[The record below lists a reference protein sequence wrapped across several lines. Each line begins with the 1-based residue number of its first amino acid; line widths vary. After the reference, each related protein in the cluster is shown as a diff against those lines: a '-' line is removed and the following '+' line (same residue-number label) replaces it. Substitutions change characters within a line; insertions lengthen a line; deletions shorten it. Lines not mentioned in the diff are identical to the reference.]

1 MIMAPASQPLDNY
14 DWPRI
19 ARELDTQGWA
29 LLPSLF
35 APDDARGMAQAGI
48 RGARPE
54 PAQAGHGDR
63 YALPDPLPPPLA
75 RLRADLYRR
84 LLPVARAWAAALGQD
99 VSYPDELAAYTQW
112 NRQAGQRRA
121 LSTIQRLRADDYQ
134 PLLQHADGT
143 CVFPL
148 RLIALL
154 SEPGEDYTGGEVVMT
169 EQRPRMQSRPMV
181 LPLQLGDAAVIAVSH
196 RPVQGAQGIY
206 RVTDRQAISRVR
218 GGERLGLDLM
228 LHEAP

>member
-1 MIMAPASQPLDNY
+1 MIMTPAILPLDNY

-19 ARELDTQGWA
+19 ARALDAQGWA

-35 APDDARGMAQAGI
+35 APDDARQLAQAAI
-48 RGARPE
+48 SATRPE
-54 PAQAGHGDR
+54 PAQAGHGER
-63 YALPDPLPPPLA
+63 YVLSDTLPPPLA

-84 LLPVARAWAAALGQD
+84 LLPVARAWTAALGQD
-99 VSYPDELAAYTQW
+99 ATYPDELDTYTQW
-112 NRQAGQRRA
+112 NRQAGQRRP
-121 LSTIQRLRADDYQ
+121 LSAIQRLRADDYQ

-154 SEPGEDYTGGEVVMT
+154 SEPGQDYTGGEIVMT

-181 LPLQLGDAAVIAVSH
+181 LPLRLGDAAVIAVSH
-196 RPVQGAQGIY
+196 RPVQGAQGTY
-206 RVTDRQAISRVR
+206 RVTARQAISRVR
-218 GGERLGLDLM
+218 SGERLGLDLM